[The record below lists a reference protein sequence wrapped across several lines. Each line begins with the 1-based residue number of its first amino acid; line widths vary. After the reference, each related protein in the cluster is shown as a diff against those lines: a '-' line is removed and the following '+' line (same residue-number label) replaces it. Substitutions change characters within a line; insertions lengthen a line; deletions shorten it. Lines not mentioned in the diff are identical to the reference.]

1 MTRLMVNSRLK
12 KEFKVIVSRKENV
25 SKESK
30 FWLEE
35 DELNIRH
42 FSFNILSQQEERCR
56 QFHFEN
62 NQVSLNP
69 KKSPRKDYSRT
80 RRI

>member
-1 MTRLMVNSRLK
+1 MVNSRLK
-12 KEFKVIVSRKENV
+12 KVFKVIVSKKENV

-42 FSFNILSQQEERCR
+42 FSFKMLPQQEER
-56 QFHFEN
+56 
-62 NQVSLNP
+62 
-69 KKSPRKDYSRT
+69 
-80 RRI
+80 